1 MTFTWTAMIG
11 LLFSY
16 TPAQAAASSAAHGY
30 PLKPIRFVVGP
41 SPDLLARIV
50 GQKLTGAG
58 ASRSSSMPAPVRPV
72 RSRSTSLRK
81 LRRTA
86 TRDS

>member
-16 TPAQAAASSAAHGY
+16 TPAQAAASSAERGY
-30 PLKPIRFVVGP
+30 PLKPIRFVIGP

-50 GQKLTGAG
+50 GQKLTESWGQQVIVDARPGAKRCRLRL
-58 ASRSSSMPAPVRPV
+58 SIFSETRCSSCS
-72 RSRSTSLRK
+72 
-81 LRRTA
+81 
-86 TRDS
+86 